1 MNMLQGLPGIGGE
14 RAVRLQN
21 KFDSVEAVITADRQ
35 QLQTVEGIGDHIADE
50 IRSAVEDQIS
60 D

>member
-1 MNMLQGLPGIGGE
+1 VGKGPCACRINIGRVE
-14 RAVRLQN
+14 R
-21 KFDSVEAVITADRQ
+21 VITADRQ

-60 D
+60 DYGFDEIFPI

>member
-1 MNMLQGLPGIGGE
+1 MLQGLPGIGGE